1 MWSALEATNR
11 SKPQQ
16 PDVLE
21 RLRSRSSD
29 RWQQTAARARALQ
42 AGGRP
47 FEPATA
53 HRHAKRTRG
62 RRVPATAVASCGGRR
77 AGAMLTG
84 PRPRSVRCP
93 STR

>member
-11 SKPQQ
+11 SKSQQ

-29 RWQQTAARARALQ
+29 RWQQTAAHARALQ

-47 FEPATA
+47 FEPGTA
-53 HRHAKRTRG
+53 HPHAPLLPQPGGFEGLT
-62 RRVPATAVASCGGRR
+62 PAG
-77 AGAMLTG
+77 L
-84 PRPRSVRCP
+84 
-93 STR
+93 